1 MFVRCLLDYQHF
13 EYNYQ
18 LIAVNLSK
26 QKQLDAKSR
35 AIHQIGGS

>member
-1 MFVRCLLDYQHF
+1 MFVRCLLDCQRF